1 MTSTVSETCQY
12 PHQALWPDTAQRPLL
27 GFAAWSGTGKTTLLK
42 AVIPLLRQAGIRLAL
57 IKHAHHEF
65 DVDTPGKDSHTL
77 RKAGADQVLITSGRR
92 WALMQERPEPRDPR
106 LEEELAR
113 LDQTS
118 IDLILIEGFRH
129 ERFPKIELIR
139 NPGGD
144 RPSLFLQDDS
154 IVAVAAPDEL
164 PLECRLPRLPLDC
177 PEAVTRFILDRIATP
192 DD

>member
-65 DVDTPGKDSHTL
+65 DVDTPGKDSHIL

-92 WALMQERPEPRDPR
+92 WALMQERPQGRDPR
-106 LEEELAR
+106 LAEELAR
-113 LDQTS
+113 LDQS
-118 IDLILIEGFRH
+118 SVDLILIEGFRH

-139 NPGGD
+139 DPGGD
-144 RPSLFLQDDS
+144 RPPLFLKDDS
-154 IVAVAAPDEL
+154 IVAVAAPDQL
-164 PLECRLPRLPLDC
+164 PLECPLPRLPLDG
-177 PEAVTRFILDRIATP
+177 PEAVARFILDRIVTP